1 MAWFLKD
8 FALFSVILNAATLA
22 FESLV
27 LGGLFYVAVAGLP
40 AGPAAQPAMDRCR
53 RGIGWAALALAIA
66 QILFVA
72 VNTFILVGT
81 IQISIP
87 DVSTADFFVAGIATV
102 LASLAL
108 FRILRFSERP
118 FASRRWFLVFV
129 TPLACILLLTSVW
142 RSHSVSRLDDRLI
155 TAILTGLHQFAVAAW
170 VGGLPFLLASL
181 RVSENPPSSRLMASR
196 FSKVAITSVATMIAT
211 GVALSYFFIGSWHA
225 LYGTAYGFMVLTKIA
240 LLVLMLMLGW
250 VNYQLARLPGASAET
265 KQSPENFLELRE
277 LPRPLLALRR
287 LGEAEIGIGFTI
299 ILAAAS
305 LTSQPPAVDLV
316 QDRLTAHEIV
326 ERMTPKVPRLAY
338 PVEAVSPATPFEESL
353 RQFDN
358 TISARATHKQA
369 DVDDSEASHHWAG
382 MILVVVSLGAWL
394 SRSTRFPWARYWPLG
409 FIALSIF
416 LFIRVDPENWPMGTR
431 SFLKSFYDPEVL
443 EHRMICLLLIFYAIF
458 EAGVQTGRLK
468 SRIAASV
475 FPIMIVVSGALLLL
489 HSHALGNVKEELL
502 IEMNHNAIAVFA
514 VLAGWTRLVEVR
526 LPPAEGGRLT
536 RIAGFIWPVCL
547 VVIALLLLN
556 YREA

>member
-27 LGGLFYVAVAGLP
+27 LGGLVYLAFVGLP
-40 AGPAAQPAMDRCR
+40 AGPAAQPAIDRCH

-72 VNTFILVGT
+72 VNTLTLMET
-81 IQISIP
+81 IQMSIIELG
-87 DVSTADFFVAGIATV
+87 TADFFIAGIATV

-108 FRILRFSERP
+108 LLLLRVSDWA
-118 FASRRWFLVFV
+118 FASRNWFLVSVAPF
-129 TPLACILLLTSVW
+129 ACVLLLTSVW

-170 VGGLPFLLASL
+170 IGGLPFLLISL
-181 RVSENPPSSRLMASR
+181 RVSEDLPSARFMAGR
-196 FSKVAITSVATMIAT
+196 FSKLAIASVVTMIAT
-211 GVALSYFFIGSWHA
+211 GAALSYFFIGSWQA

-240 LLVLMLMLGW
+240 LLVLLLMLGW
-250 VNYQLARLPGASAET
+250 VNFQLVRLPGGPADS
-265 KQSPENFLELRE
+265 KHSPENFLELRE

-316 QDRLTAHEIV
+316 HDRLTAHEIV
-326 ERMTPKVPRLAY
+326 ERITPKIPRLAY

-353 RQFDN
+353 RRFDN
-358 TISARATHKQA
+358 TANARAHHKQA
-369 DVDDSEASHHWAG
+369 DIEDSEASHHWAG
-382 MILVVVSLGAWL
+382 IILLAIATCAWL
-394 SRSTRFPWARYWPLG
+394 SRSKRFPWARYWPLG

-431 SFLKSFYDPEVL
+431 SFWKSFYDPEVL
-443 EHRMICLLLIFYAIF
+443 EHRTIFLLLIFYAIF

-468 SRIAASV
+468 SRIAASI
-475 FPIMIVVSGALLLL
+475 FPVMIVVSGALLLL

-514 VLAGWTRLVEVR
+514 VLAGWTRLTEVR

-536 RIAGFIWPVCL
+536 RIAGLVWPVCL
-547 VVIALLLLN
+547 VAVALLLLN